1 MTRSTQP
8 GLRFR
13 TRKLSPK
20 QPLSVIRED
29 QIDSD
34 EYKELVDNQYKVET
48 GVEKSEENEYHLQEA
63 LAAALGRGSKEE
75 AKKIVPAPPSE
86 ETKDINYDELYAFKF
101 SKSSSYIRFSQT
113 VEECT
118 GCQYDMTTDD
128 DVFLKAYNQKKPPS
142 GQCSEDDFEK
152 IMEAFETT
160 ADRQTPFAAVDNTV
174 AGFEMMEFALK
185 QEVDKKAQA
194 FAKDIYDYWKTRRQ
208 CSSNR
213 PLQPS
218 LKFELHQDNDDGDPY
233 VCFRRRDVRQTRK
246 TRARD
251 IQVTDK
257 LRKLRKELEDGRQL
271 VLMSLQREHAK
282 RDLLAIDRSIFE
294 QRGKVKEIRQRLG
307 IKVDDEVLINQKPQ
321 KRKPVEVPQ
330 LQRTPGTQIRIPS
343 SRTDGRTIEADLTL
357 LSDVLAQK
365 ENLLQMEI
373 DSKIQQHQRWNQNH
387 IDMTREPLSDA
398 RTPPP
403 DSSFRLATTQYL
415 MTPPA
420 SVSEESSCENALEPR
435 EMRGF
440 SPPAEEEPHGQ
451 PSYRRR
457 IGRLGRLWIDR
468 RGLPS
473 PPADPTDSRS
483 DRWKYDQDD
492 DDDVPMY
499 DVDPYDTNALK
510 FRATIP
516 YTDRNRRPPPEIAG
530 ANGPVANGT
539 APNPANR
546 PSIALPSQKPT

>member
-20 QPLSVIRED
+20 QPLNVIRED

-128 DVFLKAYNQKKPPS
+128 DVFLKAYNQKKPPT

-174 AGFEMMEFALK
+174 AGFEMMAFALK
-185 QEVDKKAQA
+185 QDIDKKAQA

-213 PLQPS
+213 PLQPT
-218 LKFELHQDNDDGDPY
+218 LKFELHQDSDDGDPY

-271 VLMSLQREHAK
+271 ILMSLQREHAK
-282 RDLLAIDRSIFE
+282 RDLLVIDRSIFE

-343 SRTDGRTIEADLTL
+343 SRTDGRIIEADLTL

-403 DSSFRLATTQYL
+403 DSSFRLAMTQYP

-420 SVSEESSCENALEPR
+420 SVSEESCENALEPR
-435 EMRGF
+435 EIRGF
-440 SPPAEEEPHGQ
+440 SPPPEEEPYGL

-473 PPADPTDSRS
+473 PPAGPTDSRS

-492 DDDVPMY
+492 DDDTPMY

-516 YTDRNRRPPPEIAG
+516 YTDRNRRPPEIAG
-530 ANGPVANGT
+530 ANGPVANST
-539 APNPANR
+539 ASNPANR
-546 PSIALPSQKPT
+546 PSISLPSQKPT

>member
-1 MTRSTQP
+1 
-8 GLRFR
+8 
-13 TRKLSPK
+13 
-20 QPLSVIRED
+20 
-29 QIDSD
+29 
-34 EYKELVDNQYKVET
+34 
-48 GVEKSEENEYHLQEA
+48 

-128 DVFLKAYNQKKPPS
+128 DVFLKAYNQKKPPT

-208 CSSNR
+208 YSSNR
-213 PLQPS
+213 PLQPT

-343 SRTDGRTIEADLTL
+343 SRTDGRTLEADLTL

-403 DSSFRLATTQYL
+403 ESSFRLATTQYL

-420 SVSEESSCENALEPR
+420 SVSEESSCENVLESR
-435 EMRGF
+435 DIRSF

-451 PSYRRR
+451 PAYRRR

-473 PPADPTDSRS
+473 PPADLNDSKS

-492 DDDVPMY
+492 DDDIPMY
-499 DVDPYDTNALK
+499 EVDPYDTNALK

-516 YTDRNRRPPPEIAG
+516 YSDRLRRPPPEIAG
-530 ANGPVANGT
+530 ASGSASNGT
-539 APNPANR
+539 ASNSANR
-546 PSIALPSQKPT
+546 VSNSTSLPNQKPT